1 MLEALEAPLAD
12 SRAAAVNIRLI
23 SCIGRQAKIGFCLQT
38 RNSFNLLWSQC
49 KSRFKIIEA
58 KPLMSAQERRR
69 NSEITTLD
77 SLNPNLVLLARQ
89 SLTISLSATGSHY
102 KWSLHTPSSHLFT
115 DPTHQYH
122 RVVLAVFGLAL
133 ASMWRLYFSICT
145 RPWLSVFSG
154 GYQRQ
159 TRDSGTI
166 KQNGPFSLSLII
178 HKRYIYYI
186 FYLEWKW
193 SEDEKQEYFTLAQ
206 KITTT
211 YSLELS
217 AGVCVC
223 WLSGPGRQLCAAA
236 AHCKCRQHCR
246 VWQQRPHA
254 PARDHARHAQ
264 QEGSLQLEK
273 Y

>member
-1 MLEALEAPLAD
+1 MYWQT
-12 SRAAAVNIRLI
+12 
-23 SCIGRQAKIGFCLQT
+23 GKIGFCLQT

-69 NSEITTLD
+69 NSELTTLD

-223 WLSGPGRQLCAAA
+223 AGWAGRAGSCVLLLLTANVVSTAECDNSDHMAQHEITLDRLSRGVLFNLKNTITGFNLVL
-236 AHCKCRQHCR
+236 K
-246 VWQQRPHA
+246 
-254 PARDHARHAQ
+254 D
-264 QEGSLQLEK
+264 
-273 Y
+273 

>member
-1 MLEALEAPLAD
+1 MLEAREAPLAD

-38 RNSFNLLWSQC
+38 RNSFKLLWSQC

-154 GYQRQ
+154 GHQHQ
-159 TRDSGTI
+159 TRDNET
-166 KQNGPFSLSLII
+166 NGPFSLII
-178 HKRYIYYI
+178 HKCYIYYI
-186 FYLEWKW
+186 LFRLIGNDLKMRNIN
-193 SEDEKQEYFTLAQ
+193 FTSAQ
-206 KITTT
+206 MITN
-211 YSLELS
+211 Y
-217 AGVCVC
+217 
-223 WLSGPGRQLCAAA
+223 
-236 AHCKCRQHCR
+236 
-246 VWQQRPHA
+246 
-254 PARDHARHAQ
+254 
-264 QEGSLQLEK
+264 LQLTAVC
-273 Y
+273 